1 MVHATRPP
9 DQRLQLGAALRAL
22 RQAKGM
28 TATQAAASLLVSQPK
43 ISSMETGRRRISP
56 RDVRDLCKIY
66 GVEDQRTVEALIRM
80 AG

>member
-1 MVHATRPP
+1 MVHATKPP
-9 DQRLQLGAALRAL
+9 DQRLRLGAALRAL

-28 TATQAAASLLVSQPK
+28 TTIQAAASLLVSQPK
-43 ISSMETGRRRISP
+43 ISSMENGRRRISP

-66 GVEDQRTVEALIRM
+66 GVQDQDTVDALIRM

>member
-1 MVHATRPP
+1 MHATRPP

-28 TATQAAASLLVSQPK
+28 TTTQAAASLLVSQPK
-43 ISSMETGRRRISP
+43 ISSMENGRRRISP

-66 GVEDQRTVEALIRM
+66 GVQDQRTVDVLIGM

>member
-1 MVHATRPP
+1 
-9 DQRLQLGAALRAL
+9 
-22 RQAKGM
+22 M